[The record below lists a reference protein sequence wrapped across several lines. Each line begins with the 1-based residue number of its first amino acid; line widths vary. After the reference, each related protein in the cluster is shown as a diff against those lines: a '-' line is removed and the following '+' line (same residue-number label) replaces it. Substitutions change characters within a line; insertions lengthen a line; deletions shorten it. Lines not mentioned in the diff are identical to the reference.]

1 MNPEG
6 GLREILIEHLIV
18 TKSAT
23 AWRSKNSSRILQYEE
38 VVIPRKIYR
47 PSALYKGLR
56 TQ

>member
-1 MNPEG
+1 M
-6 GLREILIEHLIV
+6 

-23 AWRSKNSSRILQYEE
+23 DWRSKNSSRILQYEE

-56 TQ
+56 TQVRVVVL